1 MTIAE
6 DQTEKEINIG
16 KELEILQ
23 NKIDTMYE
31 ENPENPAIGI
41 EEEKEDCL
49 YNQLGMI
56 HKSYGF

>member
-16 KELEILQ
+16 KELEILE

-31 ENPENPAIGI
+31 ENPDNPAIGV
-41 EEEKEDCL
+41 EEEKEDYL

-56 HKSYGF
+56 HKSYGL